1 MRSVCSVRRSQAC
14 FFRSASNQ
22 AYGGDTST
30 EPGIRGKGVLGVA
43 TSTADNS
50 ETPIRNTNTP
60 RFAGRS

>member
-1 MRSVCSVRRSQAC
+1 MASEPDPPPTPGEDSCKSVSHPR
-14 FFRSASNQ
+14 F
-22 AYGGDTST
+22 GP
-30 EPGIRGKGVLGVA
+30 EPGIRGKDLLGVA